1 MTLPERLL
9 ELHRA
14 LTRRSLPH
22 AFGGAIALAYW
33 TLDPRGTSDID
44 VNVFV
49 PVTDS
54 GRVLDAL
61 PDGIAQPEGTEEAI
75 RRDGQIRLWWD
86 ETPVDLFFDYAP
98 VHADAARERQSVPFA
113 GTEIPV
119 LGPIEL
125 AVFKAMFDRTRD
137 WADIEAMIAA
147 NALDLDAVHESLRA
161 MLGPEDHRFARLD
174 EAKRLAA
181 TAPTAT

>member
-1 MTLPERLL
+1 LTLPERLV

-14 LTRRSLPH
+14 LTRRNLPH

-49 PVTDS
+49 PATNCA
-54 GRVLDAL
+54 RALDAL
-61 PDGIAQPEGTEEAI
+61 PDGIEQPEGTEETI
-75 RRDGQIRLWWD
+75 RGDGQIRLWWD

-98 VHADAARERQSVPFA
+98 VHADAARERQTVPFA

-125 AVFKAMFDRTRD
+125 TVFKAMFDRTRD

-147 NALDLDAVHESLRA
+147 DVLDLDAVRDSLRA
-161 MLGPEDHRFARLD
+161 MLGPEDHRFVKLEEAR
-174 EAKRLAA
+174 RLAA
-181 TAPTAT
+181 PAPP

>member
-1 MTLPERLL
+1 VTLPERLV

-49 PVTDS
+49 PVADC
-54 GRVLDAL
+54 RRALDAL
-61 PDGIAQPEGTEEAI
+61 PEGIEQPEGTEESI

-98 VHADAARERQSVPFA
+98 VHADAARERQTVPFA

-137 WADIEAMIAA
+137 WADIEAMIAKG
-147 NALDLDAVHESLRA
+147 ALDLEAVREALRA
-161 MLGPEDHRFARLD
+161 MLGPEDHRFARLA
-174 EAKRLAA
+174 EAERVAV
-181 TAPTAT
+181 PT